1 MKAETGCD
9 GFALARGAMGNP
21 WLFGQIADML
31 EGRNFTYPSHE
42 EVQAIAE
49 KHLDMAIAHKGER
62 RGLAEAKVVVS
73 HYFRGIRGA
82 TRARFDFM
90 NSMTYAE
97 AHDALIRAF
106 AEATEEDE

>member
-1 MKAETGCD
+1 
-9 GFALARGAMGNP
+9 MGNP
-21 WLFGQIADML
+21 WLFSQIADAL
-31 EGRNFTYPSHE
+31 DGKEYSYPSRD
-42 EVQAIAE
+42 EVQEIAK

-97 AHDALIRAF
+97 AHEALVRAF
-106 AEATEEDE
+106 ESAEEDEA

>member
-1 MKAETGCD
+1 MKTETGCD

-21 WLFGQIADML
+21 WLFGQIADAL
-31 EGRNFTYPSHE
+31 DGKDFVYPSNE

-49 KHLDMAIAHKGER
+49 RHLAMAIEHKGER

-97 AHDALIRAF
+97 AHESLVRAF
-106 AEATEEDE
+106 AEAAEAEE

>member
-1 MKAETGCD
+1 
-9 GFALARGAMGNP
+9 MGNP
-21 WLFGQIADML
+21 WLFGQIANALD
-31 EGRNFTYPSHE
+31 GKDFVYPSHE

-49 KHLDMAIAHKGER
+49 RHLNMAIEHKGER

-97 AHDALIRAF
+97 AHEALVRAF
-106 AEATEEDE
+106 AEAAEEEQI